1 MMALPGSLPVSNDL
15 LMAPFQGFLA
25 IMHSG
30 GIWVLWIF
38 VSCSIMWALIFERL
52 WYFRVVLPHEAR
64 NMLATWHA
72 RSDHHSW
79 AAHQI
84 RRAMISRLNAGM
96 VANMPM
102 LKVMVP
108 LSPLLGLVGTVSGM
122 LTVFDSMAALGSA
135 DARTMS
141 SGVSEAMNCTLSGLV
156 VSISGMYP
164 AYYFQARAK
173 RVTEWLG
180 DQFQY

>member
-1 MMALPGSLPVSNDL
+1 MAEL
-15 LMAPFQGFLA
+15 LLAPFEGFLA
-25 IMHSG
+25 ILHSG

-38 VSCSIMWALIFERL
+38 ISCVLMWSLIFERL
-52 WYFRVVLPHEAR
+52 WYFNVVLPHESRHMLQTWRAR
-64 NMLATWHA
+64 E
-72 RSDHHSW
+72 DHESW
-79 AAHQI
+79 AAHQV

-122 LTVFDSMAALGSA
+122 LAVFDSMAALGSA

-141 SGVSEAMNCTLSGLV
+141 AGVSEAMNCTLAGLV
-156 VSISGMYP
+156 VSVSGMYP
-164 AYYFQARAK
+164 AHYFHARAK
-173 RVTEWLG
+173 RLTEWLG
-180 DQFQY
+180 DQFTY

>member
-1 MMALPGSLPVSNDL
+1 MSNWHEL
-15 LMAPFQGFLA
+15 LLAPFEGFLA
-25 IMHSG
+25 LMHAG

-38 VSCSIMWALIFERL
+38 LSSVVMWCLIFERL
-52 WYFRVVLPHEAR
+52 WYFKVVLPGQAR
-64 NMLATWHA
+64 HSLALWKA
-72 RSDHHSW
+72 REDHDSW

-96 VANMPM
+96 TANMPT

-122 LTVFDSMAALGSA
+122 LAVFDSMAALGSA

-141 SGVSEAMNCTLSGLV
+141 SGVSEAMNCTLTGLV

-164 AYYFQARAK
+164 VYYFQARA
-173 RVTEWLG
+173 RRLTEWLG
-180 DQFQY
+180 DQFTY